1 MTKTRKIA
9 ILTFLIILVC
19 SLWAGIITAVTGT
32 VAHAADAS
40 RALTVKGI
48 TVSNG
53 TKSVTAYSDPAEFTE
68 SVSGASLNDQGI
80 NFIPVGSGD
89 SVIYTASYP
98 RTTTGRTGS
107 VTEFTCEAE
116 KTYFK
121 VTGINSSGNGSTY
134 IPVGGFVLSVPSS
147 NADFAAVGDIV
158 TLGGAKVKIADKAV
172 ESETGNRIAVDNTNT
187 NRSGDMIVYYDYQFG
202 KKTGTNIYGT
212 EMTCTFDFEE
222 NSFKVVAFRAF
233 GEGDDAG
240 SDIPDNSFVLSAYGT
255 GYRGQLVE
263 DELFGRGDKVKM
275 VGFDFIRFGGTVT
288 GTFDFINPTKES
300 NPKGM
305 ETPDSP
311 FPAYRGEN
319 QTIIYTYGWN
329 YNGAAGTGTNT
340 YGYEAA
346 VDENGVVVELNVNVS
361 KIPENGYVISGHG
374 LGRDFIRSNIVLG
387 ATVEYDVSTKTYSAH
402 TTLNSY
408 YENLVLEANSAI
420 KAAKEKVDRL
430 YDVDGETI
438 ETLSGQVEDKLAGLK
453 TIKETIENDAN
464 LSEDNRLNM
473 LMNYNN
479 FQLEIEN
486 LYHRISTLS
495 LEGKAVAAHAVWHR
509 PTEKT
514 YADIKNTVET
524 YADTGINLVFVE
536 TLYNGYST
544 FRTKYSDLFP
554 YNINLGSSYVAE
566 DGTKY
571 DDYLKA
577 FVAVCG
583 EYDIEVHAWVE
594 NFYIGTQNSVPVV
607 KDHPEWVMYNDP
619 AANSG
624 YEYVQRN
631 EGGPY
636 IFIDPANKDV
646 CDALINYYKD
656 LMETVPGV
664 AGLNLDY
671 IRYPVSNRGEDT
683 GYTVTAMQGF
693 AEQKGMTFTDAQKAD
708 RKKMANRFNQL
719 FDSRYR
725 SQAEADK
732 NYDDWVTY
740 RTNII
745 TSYVK
750 RIKTEV
756 KDVYG
761 KILSTAVFSSISE
774 SLLSKKQDWK
784 QWFSNGWIDIATPMA
799 YYNSSADV
807 LTNVSVMIQAAG
819 NNCYYYAGLA
829 SSYSGLPAYRNTDQ
843 IEAAY
848 SAGANGYVIFCS
860 TQIIGHDDVQQVLKE
875 GANSKKAVL
884 PHASTDKVI
893 KAYFDDII
901 SKAERIYIPK
911 GGMTEAKFGAL
922 KSEFEKISAMDTSGA
937 ANIQKIRAA
946 LSAMYEYGAIS
957 AYASGYSGQRITE
970 ELRELDGLLD
980 TKISLELIG
989 SGEWDPEKTP
999 SRPSL
1004 SGGETEPSGPSG
1016 GDVSGGDNTG
1026 NTGDTKPQKPGD
1038 DNLAVIISCSVIGGV
1053 VVLAA
1058 AAAIII
1064 IVIRKNKNKNKNQ

>member
-1 MTKTRKIA
+1 MSKTRKIT
-9 ILTFLIILVC
+9 ILTFLLILVC
-19 SLWAGIITAVTGT
+19 CLAAGIITAVSGT
-32 VAHAADAS
+32 AAYAEAARS
-40 RALTVKGI
+40 VSVKGI
-48 TVSNG
+48 TVNNG
-53 TKSVTAYSDPAEFTE
+53 TKSVTAYSDPVEFTE
-68 SVSGASLNDQGI
+68 SVSGSSLNDQGVE
-80 NFIPVGSGD
+80 FVTVGAQD
-89 SVIYTASYP
+89 SVIYTALYP
-98 RTTTGRTGS
+98 KTTTGRTGS

-121 VTGINSSGNGSTY
+121 VTEINSSGDGSTY

-147 NADFAAVGDIV
+147 NADFAAVGDTV
-158 TLGGAKVKIADKAV
+158 TLGGTKIKIADKAV
-172 ESETGNRIAVDNTNT
+172 ESETGNRVAVDNTNT
-187 NRSGDMIVYYDYQFG
+187 NRSGNMIVYYDYQFG
-202 KKTGTNIYGT
+202 QKTGTNIFGT
-212 EMTCTFDFEE
+212 EMTCTYDFEE
-222 NSFKVVAFRAF
+222 NSFKVVSFRAF

-240 SDIPDNSFVLSAYGT
+240 SDIPDNSFVLSAYGP

-263 DELFGRGDKVKM
+263 NELFKRGDKVKM

-319 QTIIYTYGWN
+319 QTIIYTYGWS

-340 YGYEAA
+340 YGFEAA

-387 ATVEYDVSTKTYSAH
+387 ATVEYDVSTKTYTAN

-420 KAAKEKVDRL
+420 KAAQEKVDRL
-430 YDVDGETI
+430 FDVDGETI
-438 ETLSGQVEDKLAGLK
+438 AELSKQVEDKLAELK
-453 TIKETIENDAN
+453 AVKETIESGDG

-479 FQLEIEN
+479 FQIQIEN

-514 YADIKNTVET
+514 YADLKSTVEM
-524 YADTGINLVFVE
+524 YAETGINLVFVE

-544 FRTKYSDLFP
+544 YRTKYSDLFP
-554 YNINLGSSYVAE
+554 YNVNLGSSYVAE
-566 DGTKY
+566 DGTRY

-577 FVAVCG
+577 FVAVCN

-594 NFYIGTQNSVPVV
+594 NFYVGTQNSVPVV
-607 KDHPEWVMYNDP
+607 KNYPEWIMYNDP
-619 AANSG
+619 AANVG

-636 IFIDPANKDV
+636 IFIDPANEEV
-646 CDALINYYKD
+646 CDALIDYYKD
-656 LMETVPGV
+656 LMETVPEI

-671 IRYPVSNRGEDT
+671 IRYPVSNRNEDT
-683 GYTVTAMQGF
+683 GYTIAAMQGF
-693 AEQKGMTFTDAQKAD
+693 AAQKGMTFTEAQKTD
-708 RKKMANRFNQL
+708 RKKMASKFSQL

-725 SQAEADK
+725 TQAEADK

-756 KDVYG
+756 KDEYN

-807 LTNVSVMIQAAG
+807 LTNVNVMIQAAG

-860 TQIIGHDDVQQVLKE
+860 TQIIGHEDVQQVLRE

-884 PHASTDKVI
+884 PHASTAKVL

-901 SKAERIYIPK
+901 DKAERIYIPK
-911 GGMTEAKFGAL
+911 GGMTQAKFEAL
-922 KSEFEKISAMDTSGA
+922 KSEFSKISAMETSGA
-937 ANIQKIRAA
+937 ANIQKIRSA
-946 LSAMYEYGAIS
+946 LAAMYEYGAIS

-970 ELRELDGLLD
+970 ELKELDGLLD
-980 TKISLELIG
+980 TKISLELIS
-989 SGEWDPEKTP
+989 SGEWNPEETP

-1004 SGGETEPSGPSG
+1004 SGGTKPTEPSGSG
-1016 GDVSGGDNTG
+1016 DSSGDNTG
-1026 NTGDTKPQKPGD
+1026 NSGDTKPVKPENND
-1038 DNLAVIISCSVIGGV
+1038 LTVIISCSVIGGV

-1064 IVIRKNKNKNKNQ
+1064 IVIKKNKNKNL

>member
-1 MTKTRKIA
+1 MTKTKKTA
-9 ILTFLIILVC
+9 ILTLLAILIC
-19 SLWAGIITAVTGT
+19 SLLAGIAFALSGTTAY
-32 VAHAADAS
+32 ADAS
-40 RALTVKGI
+40 RPLVVRGI
-48 TVSNG
+48 TVGNG
-53 TKSVTAYSDPAEFTE
+53 AKTVTAYSDPVEFTE

-80 NFIPVGSGD
+80 NFIPVGSDD

-98 RTTTGRTGS
+98 KTTTGRTGN
-107 VTEFTCEAE
+107 VTEFVCEAE
-116 KTYFK
+116 KTNFK
-121 VTGINSSGNGSTY
+121 VTEINSSGNGSTY

-147 NADFAAVGDIV
+147 NAGFAAVGDTI
-158 TLGGAKVKIADKAV
+158 TLGGTKINIADKAV
-172 ESETGNRIAVDNTNT
+172 ESEAGNRIAVDNTNT
-187 NRSGDMIVYYDYQFG
+187 NRSGNMIVYYDYQYG

-212 EMTCTFDFEE
+212 EMTCTYDFEE
-222 NSFKVVAFRAF
+222 NSFKVVAFRPF
-233 GEGDDAG
+233 GTGDDAG

-263 DELFGRGDKVKM
+263 DELFGLGDKVKM
-275 VGFDFIRFGGTVT
+275 VGFDFLRFGGTVT
-288 GTFDFINPTKES
+288 GAFDCINPTKES

-305 ETPDSP
+305 ETSDSP

-329 YNGAAGTGTNT
+329 YNGASGTGTNT

-387 ATVEYDVSTKTYSAH
+387 ATVEYDVATKTYSAH

-408 YENLVLEANSAI
+408 YENLVLEANTAI
-420 KAAKEKVDRL
+420 KAAKEKIDRL

-438 ETLSGQVEDKLAGLK
+438 NTLSAQVEDKLAELK
-453 TIKETIENDAN
+453 TIKESIENN
-464 LSEDNRLNM
+464 TGLTEESRLSM

-486 LYHRISTLS
+486 LYHRISTLA

-509 PTEKT
+509 PTERT
-514 YADIKNTVET
+514 YADIKGTVDV
-524 YADTGINLVFVE
+524 YADMGINLVFVE

-554 YNINLGSSYVAE
+554 YNVNLGSSYVS
-566 DGTKY
+566 DGGTQY

-577 FVAVCG
+577 FTAACKEKG
-583 EYDIEVHAWVE
+583 IEVHAWVE
-594 NFYIGTQNSVPVV
+594 NFYVGTQNSVPVV
-607 KDHPEWVMYNDP
+607 RDHPDWVMYNDP
-619 AANSG
+619 AAKEG
-624 YEYVQRN
+624 YEYIQRN

-636 IFIDPANKDV
+636 IFIDPANKDA

-656 LMETVPGV
+656 LMESVPDI

-683 GYTVTAMQGF
+683 GYTIAAMQGF
-693 AEQKGMTFTDAQKAD
+693 AEQKGMTFTDAQKSD
-708 RKKMANRFNQL
+708 RKKMANKFSQL

-732 NYDDWVTY
+732 NYEDWVTY
-740 RTNII
+740 RTDII
-745 TSYVK
+745 TAYVK

-756 KDVYG
+756 KDEYD

-774 SLLSKKQDWK
+774 SLNNKKQDWK
-784 QWFSNGWIDIATPMA
+784 QWFTNGWIDIATPMA
-799 YYNSSADV
+799 YYNASADV

-843 IEAAY
+843 IDAAY

-860 TQIIGHDDVQQVLKE
+860 TQIIGHEDVQQVLKE

-884 PHASTDKVI
+884 PHAATDKII

-911 GGMTEAKFGAL
+911 GGMNQTKFEAL
-922 KSEFEKISAMDTSGA
+922 KSEFTKISAMETSGA
-937 ANIQKIRAA
+937 ANIQKIRSAIN
-946 LSAMYEYGAIS
+946 AMYEYGAIS

-970 ELRELDGLLD
+970 ELKELDGLLD
-980 TKISLELIG
+980 TKISLELIS

-999 SRPSL
+999 SRPLVSDGTSKPSDTDG
-1004 SGGETEPSGPSG
+1004 SGGASG
-1016 GDVSGGDNTG
+1016 GDTAGGG
-1026 NTGDTKPQKPGD
+1026 AKPQKPAND
-1038 DNLAVIISCSVIGGV
+1038 HLAIIISCSVIGSV

-1064 IVIRKNKNKNKNQ
+1064 IVIRKNKNKNKNS